1 MQWEKYGSAA
11 QAINRALTLNRSSA
25 RALYYAGLIDRRMGK
40 PDEAI
45 ADLKEVVAQFPDSRD
60 ARRELGISLYQKHDY
75 SAAMEQF
82 TELQRI
88 DPDDLAAHYNLAIL
102 DRRMGHKPES
112 AEQQALFTTKKFD
125 PGAPTYALN
134 FIRSHPE
141 ISEESIPWHVHTNL
155 PHSETIPASLANGR
169 GVGGGQYGGSDGG
182 QYGAAG
188 GGQYG
193 GSGGQYG
200 DHTK

>member
-1 MQWEKYGSAA
+1 
-11 QAINRALTLNRSSA
+11 
-25 RALYYAGLIDRRMGK
+25 
-40 PDEAI
+40 
-45 ADLKEVVAQFPDSRD
+45 
-60 ARRELGISLYQKHDY
+60 
-75 SAAMEQF
+75 
-82 TELQRI
+82 
-88 DPDDLAAHYNLAIL
+88 
-102 DRRMGHKPES
+102 
-112 AEQQALFTTKKFD
+112 
-125 PGAPTYALN
+125 
-134 FIRSHPE
+134 
-141 ISEESIPWHVHTNL
+141 VHTNL